1 MLIQK
6 LAMVIHHI
14 NIIHMVVL
22 VQNNFHVIIVKEIY
36 LVHDTYLKM
45 NIHIVLNAMKIVLL
59 IYVKNVEEKLVL
71 IQKIFHIK
79 IVIGMKNVFFVQC
92 VKHHLLI
99 NHLVVKMNNFTVVNV
114 IINNLLHV
122 AINVIKYSNQ
132 VKTIFSISILI
143 IEIINIFQAL
153 KNLNI
158 VDNNFMNIVLLA
170 MHVHNQLERKVLFQ
184 KIKKA
189 IVSHAMKNILQRNV
203 LAVIRY

>member
-143 IEIINIFQAL
+143 IEIINIF
-153 KNLNI
+153 
-158 VDNNFMNIVLLA
+158 
-170 MHVHNQLERKVLFQ
+170 
-184 KIKKA
+184 
-189 IVSHAMKNILQRNV
+189 
-203 LAVIRY
+203 